1 MATLPRA
8 WESEVSAGGHCVRH
22 FDSSFLG
29 RMESGLQ
36 WLVHGR
42 LMAID
47 GVIQPEKLL
56 ADLVDHRET

>member
-1 MATLPRA
+1 
-8 WESEVSAGGHCVRH
+8 
-22 FDSSFLG
+22 
-29 RMESGLQ
+29 MESGLQ

-56 ADLVDHRET
+56 ADLVDHRETVNLYINTSQHCP

>member
-1 MATLPRA
+1 
-8 WESEVSAGGHCVRH
+8 
-22 FDSSFLG
+22 
-29 RMESGLQ
+29 MESGLQ